1 MTAAPADLLGH
12 EPSTSRSLSTRT
24 TALTCMGALLVV
36 VSVLSVFVGSGDI
49 PVGEAWRAIWHHDG
63 STNAEIIRSTRLP
76 RTLLGITVGA
86 AMGIAGALM
95 QALTRNPL
103 ADPGILGVNAGA
115 YFAMVVGFAVLG
127 ATTTAGNVLFAM
139 AGAFVSAALVHVVGS
154 RGRGAGPATLVLTG
168 VAVSCVFTGVAFG
181 MTMVD
186 PKAFDA
192 IRGWQVGSLQK
203 DHGSDLLVSTTPW
216 IVVGILLAL
225 ALTGFLNAIAL
236 GDDRARALGVPV
248 TGVRTVGFVAMTF
261 MCGAG
266 TAAVGP
272 ITFLGLM
279 VPHAVRAVVGPDQR
293 WIIPACALAAPVL
306 FLGAD
311 VIGRVLLETELPV
324 GMITAFIGAPVL
336 IHLVRTRGVREL

>member
-115 YFAMVVGFAVLG
+115 Y
-127 ATTTAGNVLFAM
+127 FAM